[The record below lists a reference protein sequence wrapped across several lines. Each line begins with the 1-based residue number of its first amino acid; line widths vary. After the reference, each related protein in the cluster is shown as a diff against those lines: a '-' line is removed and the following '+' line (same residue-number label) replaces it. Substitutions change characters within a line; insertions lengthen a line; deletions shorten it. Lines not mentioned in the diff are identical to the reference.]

1 MPYDNDGHRVRLR
14 DRIARAYLRWRG
26 RQVDMPLQP
35 RQPVTTHLFEVEHR
49 PTADQHFARVHV
61 TSERWAPKRH
71 RHVWTPDWDVRHG
84 TYSLAVYQHANG
96 AIAAYDYV
104 GLQQHDFPFPSREA
118 ADRAIGMFRE
128 SLGYGSRTDH
138 AFVMHSVG
146 GREPNAGFPPAALLK

>member
-1 MPYDNDGHRVRLR
+1 MPYDTHHPTMGIRERLTV
-14 DRIARAYLRWRG
+14 AYLRWKG
-26 RQVDMPLQP
+26 HQVDMPLQP
-35 RQPVTTHLFEVEHR
+35 RQPVTTHLFKVEHR
-49 PTADQHFARVHV
+49 PTADQHFVRVYV
-61 TSERWAPKRH
+61 TTESWSPKKH

-84 TYSLAVYQHANG
+84 TFSLAVYQHANG

-104 GLQQHDFPFPSREA
+104 VLQSENFPFSSREA